1 MTVDQHAT
9 QTGFRLASVEEIN
22 EQDPRFQFVVKKIS
36 DYNTDTKKYKKVTFA
51 NRQSG
56 VEIELSLF
64 KEGDA
69 YIVYTTDNSNNWD
82 VYPEYIDGNDVN
94 GDVTFGNGVK
104 WATTKIALNPVTVE
118 DKFASFVNR
127 EEGAG
132 LVTFALAKNDE
143 AAPEFYVGAKR
154 NAKGLMTGEIFSY
167 SDALDAAQFEL
178 EKSEKFLTALNTYMY
193 VKNGRPIT
201 STEKDTVAFYTYKVK
216 AFDADQDNMYLKW
229 GSNNFDLGA
238 TGLNFV
244 IKENIDGSVGLIDY
258 NTTNK
263 LEGNSLKVADK
274 LKDGKTA
281 PWATASAYDLTT
293 LLSEG
298 LKTYMVEESPLVS
311 LEAVPQHISFEAV
324 RGGFMTMDENKDAR
338 LAIANEASEDL
349 TFWVDTVHSN
359 LNIPS
364 FYITKGGNFLYNA
377 VDSASYYAAR
387 KNYRFNLE
395 NKATGDAKLI
405 FKAGELVSSD
415 TLRTIVDGKSV
426 LVAEKD
432 NAPKKIKGGL
442 KNFQFQIVRAEEGSD
457 EYVIRKDGQYVCQYN
472 NYFYMKADKSEA
484 YRFVIEKQ
492 SAPTANE
499 GIATS
504 EVKVIAGEG
513 NVTIAGA
520 AGKKVVICNILGQVV
535 ANTVVSSD
543 NATIAAPAGVV
554 VVAVEGEAAVKAIVK

>member
-1 MTVDQHAT
+1 MS
-9 QTGFRLASVEEIN
+9 GFRLASVEEIN

-244 IKENIDGSVGLIDY
+244 IKENIDGSVSLIDY

-499 GIATS
+499 GIATTQ
-504 EVKVIAGEG
+504 VKVIASEG

-520 AGKKVVICNILGQVV
+520 AGKKVVISNILGQVV
-535 ANTVVSSD
+535 ANTVISSD